1 MNFALPGCRSN
12 FSLLWGTAF
21 PGQLATRAEQNHI
34 EHLGLADCDN
44 LYGVSD
50 FANACRDAAI
60 NPLIGVRLTTSL
72 GLLHLIAQNYSGYQN
87 LCRLV
92 TKRQLNGPVTGD
104 DLAEYATHIVCLAP
118 AGAPFDKLKNIYE
131 GNLYLSL
138 QGNED
143 HGINDMMARHRLTPI
158 ANPSVSFMDGAD
170 YRLHLLLRA
179 IDSGS
184 LLDNL
189 NGVPRDHAAA
199 FFPDRTTL
207 QRRFAHIPEAI
218 VNAVALADSCRVSF
232 PAHKNLLPDFPD
244 YDGDKSELLRRKALE
259 GLHFKKGSAS
269 GIYHARLDFELAV
282 INRTGFTDYFLIV
295 SGIVDHCRGIG
306 IPVVGRGSAAGSLV
320 AYALGITQVDPITEG
335 LYFERF
341 LNEARSDPPDIDLD
355 IDWRRRDEVLEYIYD
370 RYGHDRTA
378 MIATYT
384 RFRSRMAV
392 REVAK
397 AVGLDPE
404 EINRFSKR
412 LPRVDPGRI
421 IEAVD
426 RLPRVSRDHIGIEQY
441 RSILETAARLDNFPR
456 HLGIHP
462 GGIVITPR
470 PLTDYVALEKAT
482 KGLVVTQCDMY
493 QAEKLGLIKIDVL
506 GQRGQAVIVDCLKN
520 AREINGPGFEI
531 PENDPQTYELLRSGK
546 TIGVFQIESPGLRAL
561 LRDLRPEVLNDIT
574 LALALIRP
582 GASDSGMK
590 KVFLDRHHGDET
602 TTYPDPRLEK
612 ILAETFGVFIYQ
624 EQVLLCAQAVAGF
637 NLPAADLLRRAI
649 TKDRKGGKYKKLCQ
663 RFLDGALKNGLSRQK
678 AIEIFKLLSLFAG
691 FGFCKAHAA
700 TYGYLA
706 YQSAYFKKH
715 YPARFMQAVLNND
728 GGYYPASVYI
738 SEARR
743 LGVAIVPPEINVS
756 HKNEAIIDDIM
767 YVGLNRI
774 SGLEQNTIE
783 QILCQRPFDSF
794 DDFLTRVKLSAAE
807 VENLI
812 KVGAFDRLDR
822 DRHRLLWR
830 LHLGQKAIRRQKPPT
845 ESIPGRKSGNN
856 GDIFAG
862 QLIVPQAKHLPAL
875 PEVSL
880 FEKFCYEREI
890 LGFSASCHPL
900 EILPAYDVT
909 QPSLL
914 NSLLGGTKAAAP
926 AAAAA
931 WMVDIKSIRTREKKE
946 AMVFLTFEDLHDTFE
961 VVLFPEK
968 YKEYA
973 ELIRRYRFL
982 RVEGEINIEGGNV
995 AIIADK
1001 LAPAP
1006 TGLEERPYL

>member
-21 PGQLATRAEQNHI
+21 PEQLAAKAERHHI
-34 EHLGLADCDN
+34 EHLGLADNDN
-44 LYGVSD
+44 LYGVID
-50 FANACRDAAI
+50 FADACRDAAI

-72 GLLHLIAQNYSGYQN
+72 GILHLIAKNYIGYQN

-92 TKRQLNGPVTGD
+92 TKRQLGSQVTMDELGD
-104 DLAEYATHIVCLAP
+104 HTTHLACLAP
-118 AGAPFDKLKNIYE
+118 AAAPFDKLKAIFEN
-131 GNLYLSL
+131 NLYLSIH
-138 QGNED
+138 GDED
-143 HGINDMMARHRLTPI
+143 HRINDIIARYNITPI
-158 ANPSVSFMDGAD
+158 ANPSVSFIDSAD

-199 FFPDRTTL
+199 FFPDRTTM

-218 VNAVALADSCRVSF
+218 DNTIALADSCRVAF
-232 PAHKNLLPDFPD
+232 PEHKNLLPDYPD
-244 YDGDKSELLRRKALE
+244 YDGNKSELLRRKALE
-259 GLHFKKGSAS
+259 GLRGKKGNAS
-269 GIYHARLDFELAV
+269 GIYYARLDFELEV

-295 SGIVDHCRGIG
+295 SGIVNHCRHTN
-306 IPVVGRGSAAGSLV
+306 IPVVGRGSAASSLV
-320 AYALGITQVDPITEG
+320 AYSLGITQVDPIMEG

-355 IDWRRRDEVLEYIYD
+355 IDWRRRDDVLEYVYD
-370 RYGHDRTA
+370 CYGHDRTA

-392 REVAK
+392 REIAK
-397 AVGLDPE
+397 AVGLDPD

-412 LPRVDPGRI
+412 LPRVNPGQI
-421 IEAVD
+421 VEAVD
-426 RLPRVSRDHIGIEQY
+426 RLPRVTRDRIGIEQY

-462 GGIVITPR
+462 GGIVITPQ

-506 GQRGQAVIVDCLKN
+506 GQRGLAVIVDCLEH
-520 AREINGPGFEI
+520 AREIEGSDFVV
-531 PENDPQTYELLRSGK
+531 PENDPATYDLLRSGK

-602 TTYPDPRLEK
+602 TIYPDHRLED
-612 ILAETFGVFIYQ
+612 ILKETFGVFIYQ
-624 EQVLLCAQAVAGF
+624 EQVLLCAQTVAGF

-649 TKDRKGGKYKKLCQ
+649 TKDRKGGNYKKLCR
-663 RFLDGALKNGLSRQK
+663 RFLDGAIKNGLSRKK

-715 YPARFMQAVLNND
+715 YPAQFMQAVLNND

-743 LGVAIVPPEINVS
+743 LGVTIAPPDIS
-756 HKNEAIIDDIM
+756 RSRSNEAIVDNIM
-767 YVGLNRI
+767 YVGLNRVKA
-774 SGLEQNTIE
+774 LEQNTVE

-794 DDFLTRVKLSAAE
+794 DDFLNRVKLSASE

-812 KVGAFDRLDR
+812 KVGAFDRLDI

-830 LHLGQKAIRRQKPPT
+830 LHLGQKAIRRQKPRR
-845 ESIPGRKSGNN
+845 ESIPGRKDRIDS
-856 GDIFAG
+856 DIFEG
-862 QLIVPQAKHLPAL
+862 QLIVPRAKHLPKL
-875 PEVSL
+875 PEVTPY
-880 FEKFCYEREI
+880 EKFCHEREV

-900 EILPAYDVT
+900 EILPAYEKT
-909 QPSLL
+909 HLSLL
-914 NSLLGGTKAAAP
+914 ESRINRKAAP
-926 AAAAA
+926 AA
-931 WMVDIKSIRTREKKE
+931 WMVDVKSIRTREKKE

-982 RVEGEINIEGGNV
+982 QVEGEVNFDGGNIS
-995 AIIADK
+995 IIADK